1 MIIGYAAQ
9 FQIDVSPLAGFTG
22 DVTLTLPASPGA
34 VFTPAVIVGGAGSS
48 VLTVPTD
55 TAGTFPLSVSGNS
68 DSLIHPVDITLDVVD
83 FALTVSPSATQ
94 VIVGDAAQFQIG
106 VSPLAGFT
114 GDVTLTLAGYPGA
127 VFTPAVIVGGAGS
140 SVLTI
145 PTDTADTFPLAVS
158 GTSGSLIHPVDIT
171 LDVANFALT
180 VSPAAMQVLVGDD
193 AQFQIDVTVLG
204 GFTGDVTLTLPGSP
218 GAVFTPAVIVGG
230 ADSSVLTVP
239 TDTAGTFP
247 LSVSGTS
254 GSLIH
259 PVDITLDVA
268 DFALTVSPP
277 TLEVIVGDD
286 AAFQIDVSPLAGF
299 TGDVTLTLP
308 GYPGAVFTP
317 SVIVGGTGSSVLTV
331 PADTAGTFPLAVVG
345 TSGSLI
351 HPVDITLDVVDFALT
366 VSPPT
371 LEVIVGDAAVFQI
384 DVSPL
389 AGFTGDVTLTLPGYP
404 GAVFT
409 PSVIVGGTGSSVL
422 TVPADTAGTFPLSVV
437 GTSGSRTQPVGLTLD
452 VVDFALSASPSALA
466 VIVGDDAQFQINV
479 TPLAGFTGDV
489 TLTLPASPGAV
500 FTPAVIVGGAGSSV
514 LTLPTD
520 SSGLFPLT
528 VVGTSGSRT
537 HTVDITLDVVYFLG
551 FTGVP
556 IQSYA
561 GDEDGEHGHP
571 TAYTVEDGGATLHLT
586 GNAWKTIELV
596 PPYTV
601 TPNTVLEFD
610 FWSDGEPAEI
620 NGVGLDTQLATAIP
634 EQAFQ
639 IYGTQTWTNS
649 IQDFYGY
656 AGGWQHYVIPVGL
669 YYPAGDF
676 AYLFFADDADAG
688 QNTSVRY
695 RNPQFHEGPGA
706 PIAQDDTFTVI
717 EDSTNNLLAVL
728 ANDTDPG
735 DTLTITSVDTT
746 GTQGTVFIHDNGTPA
761 DPSDDGINYST
772 SIGFTGTD
780 SFSYTIEDSGGLS
793 ASATVTVTV
802 DPRAFTLTPSSSALA
817 VIVGDDALF
826 QINVTPLVGFTEDV
840 TLSLLGLPGAFFTPS
855 VIVGAVGSSALTVPT
870 DSSGLF
876 PLTVVGTSE
885 SHTYTVDITLD
896 VVYFFGFTGVPI
908 QSYAGDEDGEH
919 GHPTA
924 YTVEDG
930 GATLHLTGNA
940 WKTIELVPPYTV
952 TPNTVLEFDFW
963 SDGEP
968 AEINGVGLD
977 TQLATAI
984 PEQAFQIYGTQ
995 TWTNSIQDFY
1005 GYAGGWQHY
1014 VIPVGL
1020 YYPAGDFAYLF
1031 FVDDAD
1037 AGQNTSVRYRNPQF
1051 HEGPGTP
1058 VAQNDIFAVFQDST
1072 DNPLAVLANDTDPGD
1087 TLTITS
1093 VDTTGIQGTAFIH
1106 DNGTPADPSD
1116 DGISYTTSI
1125 GFTGTDSFSYT
1136 IEDSGGLSASA
1147 TVTVTVDPPDF
1158 DLTASPST
1166 LAVIV
1171 GDAALF
1177 QIDVTPLA
1185 GFTGDVTLTLP
1196 ARPGAVFTP
1205 PIIVGGSGSSVLSV
1219 PTDGAGLFGLSV
1231 VGTSGSLAH
1240 LVDITLDVGDF
1251 ALTVSPSTLAVIV
1264 GDDAEFQI
1272 DVTTLGGFTDDITL
1286 TLLGSP
1292 GAVFTPPVIVG
1303 GAGSSVLTVPTDAA
1317 GTFPLSVVGTSASLA
1332 HPVDIILDVGDFTL
1346 NASPP
1351 TQAVLVG
1358 DDALFQIDVAP
1369 VGGFTDDVTLT
1380 LPGPPGATFTP
1391 PVIVGGAG
1399 SSVLT
1404 VPTDTAESFPL
1415 SVLGTSGSLTHP
1427 IDITLDVVDFALTAS
1442 PSTLE
1447 VLVGDA
1453 ADFQID
1459 VTALAGFSGD
1469 VTLALPDSPG
1479 AVFTPP
1485 VIVSGSGSSVLTVPT
1500 DTAGT
1505 FPLSVLGTSGSRT
1518 HPVDIT
1524 LDVVDFAL
1532 TVSPSTL
1539 EVLVGDAADFQI
1551 DVTAL
1556 AGFSGDVS
1564 LTLPDSPGAVFTPP
1578 VIVGGS
1584 GSSVL
1589 TVPTDAAGSFL
1600 LSVLGTSGS
1609 RTHPV
1614 DITLDVADFA
1624 LNASPSALAVIV
1636 GDAAEFQIDVSPLFG
1651 FTDDVTLTV
1660 PTFPGAFFTPPVIV
1674 GGSGSSVLTVPTVAT
1689 GEVGLSVVGTS
1700 GSLAHPV
1707 EITPD
1712 VVDFALNASPA
1723 MQAVLVGD
1731 DALFQIDVTPVGGFT
1746 DDVTLTLPASPGAVF
1761 TPPVIVGGSG
1771 SSVLTIPTLATGT
1784 VGLSVVGTSGSL
1796 AHPVDI
1802 TLEVVDFALNAS
1814 PSTLAVILG
1823 DAAEFQIDVS
1833 PLFGFTDDVTLTVP
1847 AFPGAFFTPPV
1858 IVGGAGS
1865 SVLTVPTL
1873 ASGAFPFTVVGTTG
1887 SLTHPIDITLN
1898 VVNPPDFALNASPA
1912 TQAVILGD
1920 AALFEIDVTAVAG
1933 FTDDVTLTLPGSP
1946 GAVFMPSVIVGGVGS
1961 SVLSVPTD
1969 ATGSFPL
1976 SVVGTSGSLTRLAD
1990 ITLDVVNLLS
2000 FNGGPVLS
2008 YGAGGVRP
2016 DTFTVEDAG
2025 ATLHMTGNTWK
2036 AIELVPPYAVT
2047 PITVLEFDF
2056 WSDGEQAE
2064 INGIGLDT
2072 QLQTIT
2078 PPWIFQIYGTQQPFQ
2093 TSIQDFY
2100 GYGGGWQHYVIP
2112 VGLYYPAGDFPYL
2125 FFVDDADAGQN
2136 TSVRYRNPQLREG
2149 LGAPVARDD
2158 AFSVF
2163 RDSTDNLLAVLANDI
2178 DPGDTLTITSVDATA
2193 ALGTALI
2200 HDNGTPADPSDDVI
2214 SYTTSIGFT
2223 GTDSFSYT
2231 IEDDGGLS
2239 GTATVTVTVNPPDFA
2254 LTASPSTQE
2263 VPLGVA
2269 ADFQIDVTPMG
2280 GFTNDVTLTIPD
2292 FPGAVFTPPVVAGGS
2307 GSSVL
2312 TVPTFATGAFGLTV
2326 VGTSGPLNRVLD
2338 IILEVVD
2345 PPDFAL
2351 DITTSTPEVI
2361 VGNNALFQVDVT
2373 PIAGFTD
2380 DVTLIVPAVP
2390 GAFFTPPVIVG
2401 GFGSS
2406 VLTVPTV
2413 ATGPF
2418 PLSVVGTSGSL
2429 THPVET
2435 TVDVIPQPP
2444 DFALT
2449 VSPSSL
2455 NVMAGDDALFQVD
2468 VTPLGGFTGD
2478 VTLTVPAVPG
2488 AFFTPPVIAGAAGSS
2503 VLTLPTVVTGSFS
2516 ILIHGTYGTPGAE
2529 VGTNMVVTFN
2539 EHVVKGTGNITIVET
2554 GVGTFETI
2562 PVSSGQVSVLGRVVT
2577 IDPAGTLTN
2586 GTDYHV
2592 LIDATAID
2600 DTSGNSF
2607 AGSELETDWDFTT
2620 TTIGAISHPVE
2631 VTLEVV
2637 DPPDFA
2643 LDVTPSTQ
2651 AVTVGDNALF
2661 QIDVTPLASF
2671 TGDVTLTIPAFP
2683 GAFFTPSVIVGG
2695 AGSSVLTVP
2704 TDAAGTFPLSVVG
2717 TSGPLTHPIDI
2728 ILNVADF
2735 ALTVSPSTL
2744 AVIVGDAADFQIDV
2758 SPLAGFT
2765 GDVTLT
2771 LPGSPGAV
2779 FTPPVIVGGAGS
2791 SVLTIPTVVPGS
2803 FPLTIEGTSGSLTHP
2818 VDITLDVVGFGLNA
2832 SPSTLEVIIGEDAV
2846 FQIDVTPLDGFAGD
2860 VTLTLPVLPGP
2871 FFNPAVIV
2879 GGSGSSILTLPTT
2892 ASGTFPLSVSGTS
2905 GSRTHTVDVTLDVV
2919 SPPPDFALN
2928 ASPSTLE
2935 VLVGDDA
2942 SFQIDVSP
2950 LDGFT
2955 GDVTL
2960 TLPASPGAVFTPSV
2974 IVGGA
2979 GSSVLTVPTDTAGT
2993 FPLSVSGTS
3002 GSLIHPLD
3010 ITLDAVDFA
3019 VTASPSTLAVI
3030 VGDAAVFQIDVTP
3043 LAGFTG
3049 DVTLTLPAS
3058 PGAVFTPSVIVGG
3071 AGSSV
3076 LTVPTDTAGTFPL
3089 SVFGTSGSR
3098 THTVDITLDVV
3109 DFALTVSPSATQ
3121 VLVGDAALF
3130 QIDVSPLAGFTGDVT
3145 LTLPASPGAV
3155 FTPSVIV
3162 GGAGSSVLTV
3172 PTDTAGTFPLSV
3184 FGTSGSRTHTV
3195 DITLDVADFSMT
3207 VSPATL
3213 EVLVGD
3219 AAIFQIDVS
3228 PLAGFTGDVTLTLP
3242 ASPGAVFTPSVIVG
3256 GAGSS
3261 VLTLPTGATGSFPL
3275 TVVGTS
3281 GSRIHPVGLT
3291 LDVVDFA
3298 LSASPPTLAVIVG
3311 DDALFHIN
3319 VTPLADF
3326 TGDVTLAVPAFPGAF
3341 FTPSVIVGGAGS
3353 SVLTVPTDSSGL
3365 FPLTVVGTSGS
3376 RTHTVDITLDVVYF
3390 PGFNGGPVLS
3400 YGAGGF
3406 RPDTFTVEDA
3416 GATLH
3421 MTGNTWKAIEL
3432 VPAYTVT
3439 PNTVLEF
3446 DFWSDG
3452 EQAEINGV
3460 GLDTQLATAIPE
3472 QTFQI
3477 YGTQTWTNSI
3487 HDFYGYAGGWQ
3498 HYVIPV
3504 GLYYPAG
3511 DFAYLFFVDDAD
3523 AGQNTSVRYR
3533 NPQFHEGPGIPVAQN
3548 DIFAVFQDSTDNPLA
3563 VLANDTDPGDTLTI
3577 TSVDTTGIQGT
3588 ALIHDNGTP
3597 ADPSD
3602 DVISYT
3608 TSIGFTGTDSFSYT
3622 IEDSGGLSNTATVTV
3637 TVNPPDFALTASP
3650 STQEVLVG
3658 DAADFQIDVTPMG
3671 GFTDDVTLTIPPES
3685 IIGVDAPLDRLGV
3698 SERRLLTA
3706 SVFDRFLEGHQVVY
3720 LALIDTRLLAVDRA
3734 LIGAKLTDHRTGDI
3748 DAA

>member
-1 MIIGYAAQ
+1 M
-9 FQIDVSPLAGFTG
+9 
-22 DVTLTLPASPGA
+22 
-34 VFTPAVIVGGAGSS
+34 
-48 VLTVPTD
+48 
-55 TAGTFPLSVSGNS
+55 
-68 DSLIHPVDITLDVVD
+68 
-83 FALTVSPSATQ
+83 
-94 VIVGDAAQFQIG
+94 
-106 VSPLAGFT
+106 
-114 GDVTLTLAGYPGA
+114 
-127 VFTPAVIVGGAGS
+127 
-140 SVLTI
+140 
-145 PTDTADTFPLAVS
+145 
-158 GTSGSLIHPVDIT
+158 
-171 LDVANFALT
+171 
-180 VSPAAMQVLVGDD
+180 
-193 AQFQIDVTVLG
+193 
-204 GFTGDVTLTLPGSP
+204 
-218 GAVFTPAVIVGG
+218 
-230 ADSSVLTVP
+230 
-239 TDTAGTFP
+239 
-247 LSVSGTS
+247 
-254 GSLIH
+254 
-259 PVDITLDVA
+259 
-268 DFALTVSPP
+268 
-277 TLEVIVGDD
+277 
-286 AAFQIDVSPLAGF
+286 
-299 TGDVTLTLP
+299 
-308 GYPGAVFTP
+308 
-317 SVIVGGTGSSVLTV
+317 
-331 PADTAGTFPLAVVG
+331 
-345 TSGSLI
+345 
-351 HPVDITLDVVDFALT
+351 
-366 VSPPT
+366 
-371 LEVIVGDAAVFQI
+371 
-384 DVSPL
+384 
-389 AGFTGDVTLTLPGYP
+389 
-404 GAVFT
+404 
-409 PSVIVGGTGSSVL
+409 
-422 TVPADTAGTFPLSVV
+422 
-437 GTSGSRTQPVGLTLD
+437 
-452 VVDFALSASPSALA
+452 
-466 VIVGDDAQFQINV
+466 
-479 TPLAGFTGDV
+479 
-489 TLTLPASPGAV
+489 
-500 FTPAVIVGGAGSSV
+500 
-514 LTLPTD
+514 
-520 SSGLFPLT
+520 
-528 VVGTSGSRT
+528 
-537 HTVDITLDVVYFLG
+537 
-551 FTGVP
+551 
-556 IQSYA
+556 
-561 GDEDGEHGHP
+561 
-571 TAYTVEDGGATLHLT
+571 
-586 GNAWKTIELV
+586 
-596 PPYTV
+596 
-601 TPNTVLEFD
+601 
-610 FWSDGEPAEI
+610 
-620 NGVGLDTQLATAIP
+620 
-634 EQAFQ
+634 
-639 IYGTQTWTNS
+639 
-649 IQDFYGY
+649 
-656 AGGWQHYVIPVGL
+656 
-669 YYPAGDF
+669 
-676 AYLFFADDADAG
+676 
-688 QNTSVRY
+688 
-695 RNPQFHEGPGA
+695 
-706 PIAQDDTFTVI
+706 
-717 EDSTNNLLAVL
+717 
-728 ANDTDPG
+728 
-735 DTLTITSVDTT
+735 
-746 GTQGTVFIHDNGTPA
+746 
-761 DPSDDGINYST
+761 
-772 SIGFTGTD
+772 
-780 SFSYTIEDSGGLS
+780 
-793 ASATVTVTV
+793 
-802 DPRAFTLTPSSSALA
+802 
-817 VIVGDDALF
+817 
-826 QINVTPLVGFTEDV
+826 
-840 TLSLLGLPGAFFTPS
+840 
-855 VIVGAVGSSALTVPT
+855 
-870 DSSGLF
+870 
-876 PLTVVGTSE
+876 
-885 SHTYTVDITLD
+885 
-896 VVYFFGFTGVPI
+896 
-908 QSYAGDEDGEH
+908 
-919 GHPTA
+919 
-924 YTVEDG
+924 
-930 GATLHLTGNA
+930 
-940 WKTIELVPPYTV
+940 
-952 TPNTVLEFDFW
+952 
-963 SDGEP
+963 
-968 AEINGVGLD
+968 
-977 TQLATAI
+977 
-984 PEQAFQIYGTQ
+984 
-995 TWTNSIQDFY
+995 
-1005 GYAGGWQHY
+1005 
-1014 VIPVGL
+1014 
-1020 YYPAGDFAYLF
+1020 
-1031 FVDDAD
+1031 
-1037 AGQNTSVRYRNPQF
+1037 
-1051 HEGPGTP
+1051 
-1058 VAQNDIFAVFQDST
+1058 
-1072 DNPLAVLANDTDPGD
+1072 
-1087 TLTITS
+1087 
-1093 VDTTGIQGTAFIH
+1093 
-1106 DNGTPADPSD
+1106 
-1116 DGISYTTSI
+1116 
-1125 GFTGTDSFSYT
+1125 
-1136 IEDSGGLSASA
+1136 
-1147 TVTVTVDPPDF
+1147 
-1158 DLTASPST
+1158 
-1166 LAVIV
+1166 
-1171 GDAALF
+1171 
-1177 QIDVTPLA
+1177 
-1185 GFTGDVTLTLP
+1185 
-1196 ARPGAVFTP
+1196 
-1205 PIIVGGSGSSVLSV
+1205 
-1219 PTDGAGLFGLSV
+1219 
-1231 VGTSGSLAH
+1231 
-1240 LVDITLDVGDF
+1240 
-1251 ALTVSPSTLAVIV
+1251 
-1264 GDDAEFQI
+1264 
-1272 DVTTLGGFTDDITL
+1272 
-1286 TLLGSP
+1286 
-1292 GAVFTPPVIVG
+1292 
-1303 GAGSSVLTVPTDAA
+1303 
-1317 GTFPLSVVGTSASLA
+1317 
-1332 HPVDIILDVGDFTL
+1332 
-1346 NASPP
+1346 
-1351 TQAVLVG
+1351 
-1358 DDALFQIDVAP
+1358 
-1369 VGGFTDDVTLT
+1369 
-1380 LPGPPGATFTP
+1380 
-1391 PVIVGGAG
+1391 
-1399 SSVLT
+1399 
-1404 VPTDTAESFPL
+1404 
-1415 SVLGTSGSLTHP
+1415 
-1427 IDITLDVVDFALTAS
+1427 
-1442 PSTLE
+1442 
-1447 VLVGDA
+1447 
-1453 ADFQID
+1453 
-1459 VTALAGFSGD
+1459 
-1469 VTLALPDSPG
+1469 
-1479 AVFTPP
+1479 
-1485 VIVSGSGSSVLTVPT
+1485 
-1500 DTAGT
+1500 
-1505 FPLSVLGTSGSRT
+1505 
-1518 HPVDIT
+1518 
-1524 LDVVDFAL
+1524 
-1532 TVSPSTL
+1532 
-1539 EVLVGDAADFQI
+1539 
-1551 DVTAL
+1551 
-1556 AGFSGDVS
+1556 
-1564 LTLPDSPGAVFTPP
+1564 
-1578 VIVGGS
+1578 
-1584 GSSVL
+1584 
-1589 TVPTDAAGSFL
+1589 
-1600 LSVLGTSGS
+1600 
-1609 RTHPV
+1609 

-2401 GFGSS
+2401 GFCSS

-3432 VPAYTVT
+3432 VPPYTVT

-3487 HDFYGYAGGWQ
+3487 QDFYGYAGGWQ